1 MLDKQHVR
9 TQITDEYTITVG
21 EDPASEIH
29 KVAAMYPGPKA
40 FFFVDSNVMKLQT
53 ELVNQIAEIYEEP
66 LVYVVPAGEASK
78 SVEHWSEMVS
88 FCLSHH
94 PHRNVPIFAIG
105 GGVTGD
111 LAGFVASTVLRGL
124 PLIHI
129 PTTLLAI
136 VDSSIGGKTGINHKT
151 GKNLVGSFYQ
161 PKAVIAPLRA
171 LHTLSNQE
179 FICGFG
185 EILKYGAIADPDIL
199 TILSTKNLYE
209 LRENLSLLGSIVQRS
224 IKVKTDV
231 VIRDTQE
238 SNLRMILNYG
248 HTFAHAIEKQ
258 MGYGKISHG
267 QAVYIGMIA
276 AGILSK
282 ELGAI
287 IKEELI
293 EQHFV
298 SMMVSDID
306 IDISPTQLLS
316 AMQSDKKRS
325 SSGLRFVVLKQYGRP
340 YIKQIEDTSL
350 IEQIWLSTLRRIDE
364 LKMQPV

>member
-1 MLDKQHVR
+1 MLDKQQVR
-9 TQITDEYTITVG
+9 TQQSDEYIIAVG
-21 EDPASEIH
+21 EDPSSEIQ
-29 KVAAMYPGPKA
+29 KVVAVYPGPKA
-40 FFFVDSNVMKLQT
+40 FFFVDSNVMKLQAK
-53 ELVNQIAEIYEEP
+53 LVDQITALYEEP
-66 LVYVVPAGEASK
+66 LVYKVPAGEASK
-78 SVEHWSEMVS
+78 SVEQWSEMVS

-94 PHRNVPIFAIG
+94 PHRNVPVFAIG

-136 VDSSIGGKTGINHKT
+136 VDSSIGGKTGINHEA

-161 PKAVIAPLRA
+161 PKAVIAPLKA
-171 LHTLSNQE
+171 LQTLSDQE

-199 TILSTKNLYE
+199 TILSTKDLSE
-209 LRENLSLLGSIVQRS
+209 LRENVSLLGSIVQRS

-282 ELGAI
+282 ELGAT

-293 EQHFV
+293 EQHFG
-298 SMMVSDID
+298 SMMISDIE
-306 IDISPTQLLS
+306 IDITPDQLLN

-325 SSGLRFVVLKQYGRP
+325 STGLRFVVLKQYGRP
-340 YIKQIEDTSL
+340 YVEQIDDTAL
-350 IEQIWLSTLRRIDE
+350 IEQVWSSTLTRIEE